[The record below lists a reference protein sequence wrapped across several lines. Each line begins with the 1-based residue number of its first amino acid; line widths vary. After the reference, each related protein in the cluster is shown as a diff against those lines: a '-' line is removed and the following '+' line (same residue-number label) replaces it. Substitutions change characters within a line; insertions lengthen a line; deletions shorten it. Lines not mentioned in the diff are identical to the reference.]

1 MAAPEIAFDL
11 TPLQNAHQYRGIGT
25 YVRGL
30 ARRLA
35 EQDEVPIEFW
45 AWSGQS
51 PISPPA
57 PHTTLLLPRIPMP
70 KYRGAWLFAQLAMR
84 RRARTSKVRAVHLTD
99 PEALTP
105 LAGRK
110 LLATVYDLIPLKQGL
125 GSSRVVA
132 RTGYQNYMKSLV
144 KADMLFAIS
153 EQTAG
158 DLIEMLRIPG
168 SRIKLARPGVDL
180 PPSGGRAV
188 KRAMPYFLFL
198 GGPNPNKNLPVL
210 LDAMLQ
216 CADLEQELRIGGHWL
231 PKQVASLERQIE
243 SGDLKG
249 RARFLGFVPSEE
261 LGDLMRDATAVVI
274 PSLMEGY
281 GLPVAEG
288 LAAGALV
295 IHSRLP
301 VLQEISAGAALTFDP
316 NSALDLAAALRRAAT
331 DKTLAKELRKK
342 GLERATKL
350 TWDAAV
356 KTTLATYRSILDA

>member
-1 MAAPEIAFDL
+1 MPQPEIAFDL

-30 ARRLA
+30 AKRLF
-35 EQDEVPIEFW
+35 EQTEIPIEFW
-45 AWSGQS
+45 AWSGGS
-51 PISPPA
+51 SISPPA
-57 PHTTLLLPRIPMP
+57 PHTALLLPRIPMP

-84 RRARTSKVRAVHLTD
+84 RRARTSKVRAIHLTD

-125 GSSRVVA
+125 GSSRVLA
-132 RTGYQNYMKSLV
+132 RTGYQSYMKSLV
-144 KADMLFAIS
+144 KADTLFAIS
-153 EQTAG
+153 EQTAA
-158 DLIEMLRIPG
+158 DLIDMLRIPG
-168 SRIKLARPGVDL
+168 SRIKLAPPGVDL
-180 PPSGGRAV
+180 PKPSGPAV
-188 KRAMPYFLFL
+188 KRTKTYFLFL

-210 LDAMLQ
+210 LDAMAQ
-216 CADLEQELRIGGHWL
+216 CTDLDQEVRVGGHWL

-243 SGDLKG
+243 SGGLKG
-249 RARFLGFVPSEE
+249 RVLFVGFVPAEE
-261 LGDLMRDATAVVI
+261 LAGQMRDATALVI
-274 PSLMEGY
+274 PSLMEGF

-301 VLQEISAGAALTFDP
+301 VLEEISAGAALTFDP
-316 NSALDLAAALRRAAT
+316 NSAADLAAALRRAAT
-331 DKTLAKELRKK
+331 DTAVATELRTK
-342 GLERATKL
+342 GLERAEKL

>member
-1 MAAPEIAFDL
+1 MPQPEIAFDL

-30 ARRLA
+30 AKRLS
-35 EQDEVPIEFW
+35 EQTEIPIEFW
-45 AWSGQS
+45 AWSGGS
-51 PISPPA
+51 SISPQA
-57 PHTTLLLPRIPMP
+57 PHTALLLPRIPMP

-84 RRARTSKVRAVHLTD
+84 RRARTSKVRAIHLTD

-125 GSSRVVA
+125 GSSRVLA
-132 RTGYQNYMKSLV
+132 RTGYQNYMKSLA

-180 PPSGGRAV
+180 PKPSGSAV
-188 KRAMPYFLFL
+188 KRAKPYFLFL
-198 GGPNPNKNLPVL
+198 GGPNPNKNLAVL
-210 LDAMLQ
+210 LDAMVQ
-216 CADLEQELRIGGHWL
+216 CTDLDQEVRVGGHWL

-243 SGDLKG
+243 SGGLKG
-249 RARFLGFVPSEE
+249 RVRFVGFVPAEE
-261 LGDLMRDATAVVI
+261 LAGLMRDATALVI
-274 PSLMEGY
+274 PSLMEGF

-301 VLQEISAGAALTFDP
+301 VLQEISAGAALMFDP
-316 NSALDLAAALRRAAT
+316 NSAADLAAALRRAAT
-331 DKTLAKELRKK
+331 DTAVAKELRKK
-342 GLERATKL
+342 GMERAKKL
-350 TWDAAV
+350 TWNAAV
-356 KTTLATYRSILDA
+356 ETTLATYRSILDA